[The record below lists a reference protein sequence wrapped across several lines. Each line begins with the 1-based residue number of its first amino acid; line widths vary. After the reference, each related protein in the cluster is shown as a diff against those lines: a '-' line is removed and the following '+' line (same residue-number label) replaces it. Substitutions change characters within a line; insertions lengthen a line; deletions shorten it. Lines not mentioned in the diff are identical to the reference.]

1 MAGHHAGHATGGVR
15 IVPQTTPKY
24 NKFSLNDAPQQG
36 SSDISIDR
44 TGVRDRYQDSGM
56 LIHIGRDQ
64 DQRPPSG
71 IESPVSE
78 KRINRRL
85 ATPESPENIQRLLN
99 TSRLQEML
107 QKRATHGGIENTFL
121 FESIVGVS

>member
-44 TGVRDRYQDSGM
+44 TGVRDRYQNSGM

-64 DQRPPSG
+64 D
-71 IESPVSE
+71 
-78 KRINRRL
+78 
-85 ATPESPENIQRLLN
+85 
-99 TSRLQEML
+99 
-107 QKRATHGGIENTFL
+107 
-121 FESIVGVS
+121 